1 MDDIH
6 PEDRAALLL
15 YRRMRLRERMDRGAE
30 IMLTPGEAILEQAL
44 ERLFLAV
51 QRREREERE
60 REARGRIAA
69 AAASPKKK
77 SRRRRSKSKKRK
89 KSRKIRSRR

>member
-69 AAASPKKK
+69 AASPKKK